1 MPFPLDIS
9 CVRKAKARLGQQLPV
24 AYVASM
30 VTENG
35 GDVHADGDSWFLHP
49 ILDDSDKTRLKRT
62 CNDIVL
68 ETKEAR
74 DWEGF
79 PEAAVSIAHDGGGN
93 HLILMPEPAYPG
105 RLGEAVFRWDH
116 ETREVEPVAASFG
129 ALR

>member
-1 MPFPLDIS
+1 MPFPLEIS
-9 CVRKAKARLGQQLPV
+9 CVRKAEARLGQQLPA

-30 VTENG
+30 VSENG
-35 GDVHADGDSWFLHP
+35 GGVHADGDSWFLHP
-49 ILDDSDKTRLKRT
+49 ILDDGDKTRFKRT
-62 CNDIVL
+62 CNDIVH

-93 HLILMPEPAYPG
+93 HLILMPEASNSG

-116 ETREVEPVAASFG
+116 ETGEVVPAAASFG
-129 ALR
+129 ELR

>member
-9 CVRKAKARLGQQLPV
+9 CVHKAEARLGKQLPT

-30 VTENG
+30 IGENG
-35 GDVHADGDSWFLHP
+35 GRVHADGDSWFLHP

-62 CNDIVL
+62 CNDIVH

-74 DWEGF
+74 DWGRF

-93 HLILMPEPAYPG
+93 HLILMPEPSHPG
-105 RLGEAVFRWDH
+105 CLGETVFRWDH
-116 ETREVEPVAASFG
+116 ETGEVEPVAASFG
-129 ALR
+129 SLR

>member
-9 CVRKAKARLGQQLPV
+9 YVRETEGRLGQELPA

-35 GDVHADGDSWFLHP
+35 GDVHVAGDSWFLHP
-49 ILDDSDKTRLKRT
+49 ILDSSDKTRLKRT
-62 CNDIVL
+62 CNDIVH

-74 DWEGF
+74 EWEGF
-79 PEAAVSIAHDGGGN
+79 PAAGVSIAHDGGGN
-93 HLILMPEPAYPG
+93 HLILIPEPSYPG

-116 ETREVEPVAASFG
+116 ETGEVDLVAPSFS